1 MKKGLFVT
9 VCLSMFF
16 ALVSCGEC
24 KHVWDEGTITKQAT
38 EETAGEKTFKC
49 EKCEETRVEEVAKLE
64 HTHKFEAGWSSDATH
79 HWHNASCDHK
89 DQVSEKGEHT
99 WDEGKVSKEATYKE
113 EGKKVYTCTVCN
125 HSKSET
131 IPVVEHEHVASTQ
144 WSSDKD
150 NHWNTCTLCGDIMNK
165 VAHSGGQATCQ
176 EKAEC
181 EVCSTLYG
189 DKVAHN
195 MSATEYVSD
204 AQGHWHEC
212 SYEGCNQK
220 SDIVGHVYDQE
231 ISTNLYKKSD
241 ADCITP
247 ETYYKSCVCGKVGES
262 TFTVGEPLGHIGG
275 HATCI
280 ELAECERCH
289 FEYGTYADHNYGKLV
304 EKVEPTCTETG
315 MKAYYKCSDC
325 LKYFLENKTEATLA
339 DLVIPAK
346 GHYMMPYSDGTH
358 HWQECDR
365 EGCDHK
371 TALENHV
378 FDQQVVAEKYF
389 VSAATCEEAAKY
401 KKSCICGQEGTE
413 TFDNGQSLGHVGG
426 EASCTQ
432 LKECERCHESY
443 GELVS
448 HDYGTMVER
457 VEPTCTETGMKAY
470 YKCSVCLGYFTENKL
485 PTTYNDLVIEAKG
498 HYMMPYS
505 DGTHHWQECDR
516 EGCDHK
522 TEGQYHEWDFEDAKI
537 EVKPTA
543 SVPGKI
549 LISCLTE
556 KCEEQHEVVL
566 PVYNSDN
573 YVTSLVEE
581 SGKLSYKVTLTADAI
596 EEIVATDEVLDDAA
610 LTAALQAH
618 KTTLAVENNNGYTI
632 TVNGEIYTEAYTVNK
647 PSTDPNNN
655 NADIIV
661 DLRKGQE
668 VKFYQN
674 GNLITFTDH
683 NGVIFKGTT
692 YTVPISGTYTFY
704 LSKNGGMYGDPKP
717 VTYTSYE
724 FKVNDVVYEANEV
737 TTPVKGYAVTLQA
750 NNVLKVS
757 GTFAKGTDELYSY
770 TCATA
775 GNYVVVINSNGAVS
789 IVEAEAKLQELTLYY
804 YNSNSWENVAL
815 WAWTETDNLT
825 GGTWPGAVMQAVEG
839 QDGWYSITLESLS
852 FDGVNLIFNN
862 NNNGSQTATIVLDP
876 SKPYYYGNSS
886 AAYSSFAE
894 AIEKES
900 TKVESNVYL
909 AGSMNG
915 WSTTAN
921 VLYVTSNSDIVELE
935 INLSAGNY
943 EFKFVVSGSW
953 KGNGGEINDT
963 TEPNWWDLTSGS
975 NVRLKATGGTYVFQ
989 YRLSDGFFYV
999 YKKVPEN
1006 HVLICRN

>member
-9 VCLSMFF
+9 VCLSIFF
-16 ALVSCGEC
+16 ALASCGEC
-24 KHVWDEGTITKQAT
+24 EHIWDEGTITKQAT

-49 EKCEETRVEEVAKLE
+49 EKCDEIKVEEVAKLE

-79 HWHNASCDHK
+79 HWHKASCDHK
-89 DQVSEKGEHT
+89 DQVGEKGEHT

-315 MKAYYKCSDC
+315 MKAYYKCS
-325 LKYFLENKTEATLA
+325 
-339 DLVIPAK
+339 
-346 GHYMMPYSDGTH
+346 
-358 HWQECDR
+358 
-365 EGCDHK
+365 
-371 TALENHV
+371 
-378 FDQQVVAEKYF
+378 
-389 VSAATCEEAAKY
+389 
-401 KKSCICGQEGTE
+401 
-413 TFDNGQSLGHVGG
+413 
-426 EASCTQ
+426 
-432 LKECERCHESY
+432 
-443 GELVS
+443 
-448 HDYGTMVER
+448 
-457 VEPTCTETGMKAY
+457 
-470 YKCSVCLGYFTENKL
+470 VCLGYFTENKL

-573 YVTSLVEE
+573 YVTALVEE

-750 NNVLKVS
+750 NDVLKVS

-789 IVEAEAKLQELTLYY
+789 IVEAEAEMQELTIYY
-804 YNSNSWENVAL
+804 YKIKSWDKVSV
-815 WAWTETDNLT
+815 WAWTPTENLT
-825 GGTWPGAVMQAVEG
+825 RGIWPGVEMTPVADK
-839 QDGWYSITLESLS
+839 DGWYSITLESLS
-852 FDGVNLIFNN
+852 FEGLKVIFNN
-862 NNNGSQTATIVLDP
+862 NNNGVQTADI
-876 SKPYYYGNSS
+876 
-886 AAYSSFAE
+886 
-894 AIEKES
+894 
-900 TKVESNVYL
+900 KV
-909 AGSMNG
+909 
-915 WSTTAN
+915 
-921 VLYVTSNSDIVELE
+921 
-935 INLSAGNY
+935 
-943 EFKFVVSGSW
+943 
-953 KGNGGEINDT
+953 
-963 TEPNWWDLTSGS
+963 DLTKLYFYYL
-975 NVRLKATGGTYVFQ
+975 VPTGYASMEEV
-989 YRLSDGFFYV
+989 
-999 YKKVPEN
+999 EN
-1006 HVLICRN
+1006 LL